1 MYNVHNLFTYN
12 IYVILCVRYEIFTLI
27 EQCVMI
33 LSSRGETVVPLK
45 FSPPH
50 ILHTLML
57 LYYYST

>member
-33 LSSRGETVVPLK
+33 LLSRGETVVPLK
-45 FSPPH
+45 FPSPYSAHPNA
-50 ILHTLML
+50 TLL
-57 LYYYST
+57 L